1 MSTAASSP
9 PGRRPA
15 PSSVEVEIQGG
26 HAGQLRRAN
35 LERVQ
40 AFVMDRRGPFTR
52 AELIEATG
60 LSAPTVGRLVRDLIR
75 GGLVRGVG
83 SGPSRGGRPPFSM
96 EFNARHGFVATIVL
110 GLARTRLAVADLRG
124 ERLAQETL
132 PLPKAPSPR
141 EMLEEIAAALRSLL
155 QDAGV
160 PGERLLAVS
169 VASPGLVDPA
179 TGTVVALA
187 PSLGHWSDV
196 MVGPILADALRVPV
210 HVENDV
216 NLAVVGEHWKGAAR
230 DHATCAYIDVGR
242 GIGAGILV
250 DGALHRGH
258 HLMAGEIA
266 FMCLDPGHAGEA
278 FGDRGC
284 LETLAGLDALA
295 ARWPGARGDADRW
308 VDELYDAV
316 RAGDREAGAAVE
328 AAATLV
334 GIAAANLSLV
344 IDPSLV
350 VVGGEV
356 APDGSPFLDHVRRT
370 AARIV
375 PTPTAIVASALGEE
389 AALWGG
395 LLTATAHARAG
406 LRPGASPGRA

>member
-1 MSTAASSP
+1 MSDAASSP
-9 PGRRPA
+9 PGRRST
-15 PSSVEVEIQGG
+15 PSSVEVEIRGG

-40 AFVMDRRGPFTR
+40 TFVMDRRGPFTR
-52 AELIEATG
+52 AELTEATG

-75 GGLVRGVG
+75 SGLVRGVG
-83 SGPSRGGRPPFSM
+83 AGPSRGGRPPFSM
-96 EFNARHGFVATIVL
+96 EFDARHGFVAAIAL
-110 GLARTRLAVADLRG
+110 GRVRTRLAVADLRG

-132 PLPKAPSPR
+132 SLPKGPGPR
-141 EMLEEIAAALRSLL
+141 ATLEGVAAALLSLL
-155 QDAGV
+155 DHAGV
-160 PGERLLAVS
+160 PEGRLLAVS

-196 MVGPILADALRVPV
+196 MVGPILGDVLGAPV

-230 DHATCAYIDVGR
+230 DHATCAYIDVGS
-242 GIGAGILV
+242 GIGAGILIE
-250 DGALHRGH
+250 GALHRGH

-266 FMCLDPGHAGEA
+266 FMCMGPDHVDGD

-295 ARWPGARGDADRW
+295 ARWPGARDSERW
-308 VDELYDAV
+308 VSDLYDAA
-316 RAGDREAGAAVE
+316 RAGDRAAV
-328 AAATLV
+328 AAVDAVATLV

-344 IDPSLV
+344 IDPSLI

-356 APDGSPFLDHVRRT
+356 ASAGSLFIDSVRRT

-375 PTPTAIVASALGEE
+375 PAPTAIVASALGEE

-395 LLTATAHARAG
+395 LLTATARARGG
-406 LRPGASPGRA
+406 LLPRASPGRA

>member
-1 MSTAASSP
+1 MSPAASDP
-9 PGRRPA
+9 PGGRPTHA
-15 PSSVEVEIQGG
+15 IAQIRGG
-26 HAGQLRRAN
+26 HAGHLRRAN

-40 AFVMDRRGPFTR
+40 AFVMEQRGPFTR

-60 LSAPTVGRLVRDLIR
+60 LSAPTVGRLIRDLID
-75 GGLVRGVG
+75 GGLVLGIG
-83 SGPSRGGRPPFSM
+83 SGPSRGGRRPFWM
-96 EFNARHGFVATIVL
+96 EFNARHGFVAAI
-110 GLARTRLAVADLRG
+110 GLDPARTRLAVGDLRG
-124 ERLAQETL
+124 ERLAHRALST
-132 PLPKAPSPR
+132 PKAADPP
-141 EMLEEIAAALRSLL
+141 EILEGVAAALRSLL
-155 QDAGV
+155 HDAEV

-169 VASPGLVDPA
+169 VASPGVVDPA

-187 PSLGHWSDV
+187 PTLGHWSNV
-196 MVGPILADALRVPV
+196 RAGPILSDALCAPV

-216 NLAVVGEHWKGAAR
+216 NLAVVGEHWRGAAR
-230 DHATCAYIDVGR
+230 DHATCAYINVGR
-242 GIGAGILV
+242 GIGAGILIE
-250 DGALHRGH
+250 GALHRGH

-266 FMCLDPGHAGEA
+266 FMCMGPEHVDAD

-295 ARWPGARGDADRW
+295 ERWPYARGDAEPW
-308 VDELYDAV
+308 VSELYDAA
-316 RAGDREAGAAVE
+316 RAGNREAGAAVE
-328 AAATLV
+328 AVATLV

-344 IDPSLV
+344 IDPSLI

-356 APDGSPFLDHVRRT
+356 ALADSPFLERVRRT

-395 LLTATAHARAG
+395 LLTATAHARAR
-406 LRPGASPGRA
+406 LRPQ

>member
-1 MSTAASSP
+1 MAAAASSP
-9 PGRRPA
+9 PGRRPT
-15 PSSVEVEIQGG
+15 PRSIEVEIRGG

-40 AFVMDRRGPFTR
+40 VFVMDQRGPFTR
-52 AELIEATG
+52 AELTDATG

-83 SGPSRGGRPPFSM
+83 SAPSRGGRPPFSM
-96 EFNARHGFVATIVL
+96 EFNARHGFVGAIGL

-124 ERLAQETL
+124 ERLAHEVMST
-132 PLPKAPSPR
+132 PNAPAPR

-155 QDAGV
+155 HHAGV
-160 PGERLLAVS
+160 PGDRLLAVS

-196 MVGPILADALRVPV
+196 MVGPILGEALRVPV

-250 DGALHRGH
+250 DGVLHRGH
-258 HLMAGEIA
+258 HFMAGEIA
-266 FMCLDPGHAGEA
+266 FMCMDPAHVEGD

-284 LETLAGLDALA
+284 LETLVGLEALA
-295 ARWPGARGDADRW
+295 ARWPGARGDGHGW
-308 VDELYDAV
+308 ISELYDA
-316 RAGDREAGAAVE
+316 DREAVAAVE

-334 GIAAANLSLV
+334 GLAAAHLSLV
-344 IDPSLV
+344 IDPSLI
-350 VVGGEV
+350 VVGGEL
-356 APDGSPFLDHVRRT
+356 APAGSSFVEYIRRT
-370 AARIV
+370 VARIV
-375 PTPTAIVASALGEE
+375 PTPTAIVTSALGEE

-395 LLTATAHARAG
+395 LLTATAQARAR
-406 LRPGASPGRA
+406 LLPRAIPGRA